1 MAGGDG
7 SPATAAEQTPN
18 VYAPGVAVNVR
29 ASSTP
34 KPSCPAR
41 VTVNVQPDP
50 GVPSADV
57 GTVIVTSPGVSPP
70 DGDSWAT
77 ETWGVPTV
85 EDPEMPEV
93 DVAGVT
99 QAAGAQPPPPTSW
112 VHAAAG

>member
-1 MAGGDG
+1 MAGGDA

-57 GTVIVTSPGVSPP
+57 GTVIVTSPGVSLP

-93 DVAGVT
+93 DVAGG
-99 QAAGAQPPPPTSW
+99 APSAGPETS
-112 VHAAAG
+112 AP